1 MYEIAVAI
9 AATGRHVE
17 LRGKVDHA
25 EVRRVSEAAGAAP
38 QLPSQPHRPT
48 AGDTVFVPEGAPD
61 PLSFAYL
68 ALSSARLIMLLLG
81 PAGLFGWPF
90 VAGWSLAPAV
100 EVALDQVA
108 LAEHH
113 RAMVAL
119 GFELWS
125 PSPAMARRVQDAGI
139 GCTVLGRGR
148 ALGFPSPGP
157 KRYDVATLANNR
169 WAASARAVAARLG
182 ASVVHH
188 EIPPGSN
195 EQVLRQLGESRV
207 FVHPLRI
214 EGDSRLGL
222 EARAMGAVP
231 VVLSSNPFSVGLDD
245 ASGAVSV
252 DSLDA
257 MAPAVEELLSDPE
270 RLETLRERGLQS
282 AAAEIDWDSF
292 VARIDRALS
301 SPAAGDPGRQAR
313 GVIGDLLME
322 DDDELNGRLEHEFAQ
337 NQSLLHD
344 RASLNATIDDMKRT
358 RIWRAA
364 GAYWRLRDRLAST
377 ARRRGHS
384 NGLS

>member
-9 AATGRHVE
+9 AATGRHIE

-38 QLPSQPHRPT
+38 QLPSEPLRPM
-48 AGDTVFVPEGAPD
+48 AGDTVFMPEGAPN

-90 VAGWSLAPAV
+90 VAGWSLAAAD
-100 EVALDQVA
+100 EVSLDQVA

-113 RAMVAL
+113 RAMAAL

-125 PSPAMARRVQDAGI
+125 PSPAMAQRVQDAGV
-139 GCTVLGRGR
+139 GCTFLGRGR
-148 ALGFPSPGP
+148 PLSFPSPGR

-169 WAASARAVAARLG
+169 WAASAREVAARLG

-188 EIPPGSN
+188 EIPAGSN
-195 EQVLRQLGESRV
+195 DEVLRQLGESRV

-222 EARAMGAVP
+222 EARGMGTVP

-270 RLETLRERGLQS
+270 RLETLRERGLRS
-282 AAAEIDWDSF
+282 AATETDWDSF
-292 VARIDRALS
+292 VARIDLALS
-301 SPAAGDPGRQAR
+301 TPAAADPGRQAR
-313 GVIGDLLME
+313 GVIGDVLIVA
-322 DDDELNGRLEHEFAQ
+322 DDQLNARLEHEFAQ
-337 NQSLLHD
+337 NQSLL
-344 RASLNATIDDMKRT
+344 RQNRT
-358 RIWRAA
+358 LSEDE
-364 GAYWRLRDRLAST
+364 LR
-377 ARRRGHS
+377 
-384 NGLS
+384 